1 MTNWQVA
8 PMLGV
13 SSVPD
18 AVSFF
23 CEKLGFEPPQALYGP
38 PEERVY
44 AVVRRGG
51 IEVHLQIRRRGI
63 FAAPREDHEGD
74 AYFQVADVD
83 ALRAEFAA
91 KSVKFLRDVQDEP
104 YGLRDFT
111 IESPDGHRL
120 TFGSP
125 L

>member
-1 MTNWQVA
+1 MTTWQVA
-8 PMLGV
+8 PTLGF
-13 SSVPD
+13 SSVLD

-23 CEKLGFEPPQALYGP
+23 CEKLGFDPPSELYGP

-44 AVVRRGG
+44 AIVRRGG
-51 IEVHLQIRRRGI
+51 IEVHLQIRRRGV
-63 FAAPREDHEGD
+63 FPGPREAHEGD
-74 AYFQVADVD
+74 AYFHVPDAA

-91 KSVKFLRDVQDEP
+91 KSVKFLRDIQDEP

-111 IESPDGHRL
+111 IETPEGHRL
-120 TFGSP
+120 TFGTP